1 MKPPERFETPRLL
14 LRPPTIADA
23 ENIFESYGQDSEV
36 TRFLIWKPHANLEET
51 QAFIQRS
58 LAVWDAGSAF
68 PWVLVLKQE
77 NRLVGMLE
85 LRVEGH
91 KADLG
96 YVLAKAYWG
105 EGFATEAA
113 QLIVDWALAQ
123 PEIFRVGAVCDV
135 DNPASASVLE
145 KVGMQR
151 EGILRR
157 WLHRPNDGNRPRD
170 CYTYAII
177 K

>member
-1 MKPPERFETPRLL
+1 MKPPERFETSRLL
-14 LRPPTIADA
+14 LRPPTLEDA
-23 ENIFESYGQDSEV
+23 APIYEGYGQDPEV
-36 TRFLIWKPHANLEET
+36 TRFLIWKPHKNLTET

-58 LAVWDAGSAF
+58 LAVWEAGSAF

-77 NRLVGMLE
+77 NQLIGMLE
-85 LRVEGH
+85 LRIEDH

-96 YVLAKAYWG
+96 YVLAKAHWG

-135 DNPASASVLE
+135 DNLASARVLE

-157 WLHRPNDGNRPRD
+157 WLRRPSDGKQPRD
-170 CYTYAII
+170 CYAYAII